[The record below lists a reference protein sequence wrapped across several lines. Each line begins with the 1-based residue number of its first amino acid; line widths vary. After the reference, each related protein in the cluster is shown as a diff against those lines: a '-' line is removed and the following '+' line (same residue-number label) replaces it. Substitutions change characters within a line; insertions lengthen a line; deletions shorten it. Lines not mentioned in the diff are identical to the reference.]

1 MTKKRPDDE
10 IIHSSARAKE
20 FLKKRAWKQRKT
32 VKQVV
37 DDLCFPVRIPMRSF
51 PGV

>member
-10 IIHSSARAKE
+10 NIHVSARAKAM
-20 FLKKRAWKQRKT
+20 LKKRAWKQRKT

-37 DDLCFPVRIPMRSF
+37 DDLCFPKLLKVKTL

>member
-10 IIHSSARAKE
+10 NIHVSSRAKA
-20 FLKKRAWKQRKT
+20 FLKKRAWRQHKT

-37 DDLCFPVRIPMRSF
+37 DDLCFPKGLRVKVL

>member
-1 MTKKRPDDE
+1 MTKKRPKDE
-10 IIHSSARAKE
+10 QVHCSENAKAY
-20 FLKKRAWKQRKT
+20 LKKRAWKQRKT

-37 DDLCFPVRIPMRSF
+37 DDLCFPTRIPVKTL

>member
-10 IIHSSARAKE
+10 NIHVSSRAKA

-32 VKQVV
+32 IKQVV
-37 DDLCFPVRIPMRSF
+37 DDLCFPKGISVKTLK
-51 PGV
+51 GV

>member
-10 IIHSSARAKE
+10 NIHVSARAKQY
-20 FLKKRAWKQRKT
+20 LKKRAWKQRKT

-37 DDLCFPVRIPMRSF
+37 DDLCFPVRIPVKTLA
-51 PGV
+51 GV